1 MRSPSILLIALF
13 LSVRSLLSA
22 QNLPLLAVI
31 PLRSLGGV
39 SPEQAN
45 TVTSLLETS
54 LVKSTMFQVVEKSEI
69 AEVLAAQEHSAE
81 EFMDETF
88 AIRIG
93 KLVSAEQ
100 IVLGTLSRLGNRYFI
115 TAKIIDVATGRT
127 LKAENDESD
136 SIESIA
142 RQAEALGYRL
152 AGLQL
157 EKGGRKP
164 DIRFSELLITTEPD
178 NAEVLLNGLPRGTS
192 PLLVERVPLGPLRI
206 AARKEG
212 MYGDRELV
220 LQGEEL
226 LKVKIVLNQRLGRL
240 FVRASERD
248 VFVKL
253 DDKEWGFLGDGVIPD
268 IPEGEHSLELTGKGL
283 FGRAQ
288 FRTEPGETKTLDVH
302 LETVGSLHY
311 RIPEGAR
318 AVISGGGFSKEV
330 AGESIL
336 ENIAVGAYAAAISH
350 PNYLPLEEEVRITR
364 GKTTELFPELLPTPE
379 YRAVLEREALE
390 RKRSELVGSKE
401 TLQEKL
407 RRETV
412 RTRKLR
418 TGGRVLLG
426 VASGFGAAA
435 ATSLVLYL
443 SAEQGGKSSE
453 TIWGGLGLSFGILGG
468 SSGIFGLMLWLEQPD
483 LEGIQDQI
491 EQLEAQLAELNRQ

>member
-13 LSVRSLLSA
+13 LSVRSLLLA

-93 KLVSAEQ
+93 KLVSAGQ

-115 TAKIIDVATGRT
+115 TAKIIEVATGRT
-127 LKAENDESD
+127 LKAENDEAD

-142 RQAEALGYRL
+142 RQAETLGYRL

-164 DIRFSELLITTEPD
+164 DVRFAELLITTEPD

-220 LQGEEL
+220 LQREEL
-226 LKVKIVLNQRLGRL
+226 LKVKIALNQGLGRL
-240 FVRASERD
+240 FIRASERD

-253 DDKEWGFLGDGVIPD
+253 DDEEWGFLGDGVISD
-268 IPEGEHSLELTGKGL
+268 IPEGEHTLELTGNGL
-283 FGRAQ
+283 HGRAQ
-288 FRTEPGETKTLDVH
+288 FRIAPGETTTLDVH
-302 LETVGSLHY
+302 LEAVGSLHY
-311 RIPEGAR
+311 RIPDGAQTT
-318 AVISGGGFSKEV
+318 ISGRGFSKEV
-330 AGESIL
+330 TGESIV
-336 ENIAVGAYAAAISH
+336 ENIPVGAYTAATSR
-350 PNYLPLEEEVRITR
+350 PNYLPLEEELLIAQS
-364 GKTTELFPELLPTPE
+364 KTTELFPELLPTPE
-379 YRAVLEREALE
+379 YHAVLERETLE
-390 RKRSELVGSKE
+390 RNRRELVSSTE
-401 TLQEKL
+401 ALQEKL
-407 RRETV
+407 QSETA

-418 TGGRVLLG
+418 TGGRVLFG
-426 VASGFGAAA
+426 VASGFAAAA

-443 SAEQGGKSSE
+443 SAEQRGEASE

-491 EQLEAQLAELNRQ
+491 EQLEEQLANLNQR

>member
-13 LSVRSLLSA
+13 LSVRSLLPA

-93 KLVSAEQ
+93 KLVSAGQ

-164 DIRFSELLITTEPD
+164 DIRFAELLITTEPD

-220 LQGEEL
+220 LQREDL

-253 DDKEWGFLGDGVIPD
+253 DDEEWGFLGDGVISD
-268 IPEGEHSLELTGKGL
+268 IPEGEHTLELTGKGL
-283 FGRAQ
+283 YGRAQ
-288 FRTEPGETKTLDVH
+288 FRIAPGETKTLDVH

-336 ENIAVGAYAAAISH
+336 ENIPVGAYTAATSH
-350 PNYLPLEEEVRITR
+350 PNYSASRR
-364 GKTTELFPELLPTPE
+364 GGPNHSGKDDGAVS
-379 YRAVLEREALE
+379 RAPPHAGIPCRA
-390 RKRSELVGSKE
+390 GTGGAGAE
-401 TLQEKL
+401 TQ
-407 RRETV
+407 
-412 RTRKLR
+412 R
-418 TGGRVLLG
+418 TGRL
-426 VASGFGAAA
+426 
-435 ATSLVLYL
+435 
-443 SAEQGGKSSE
+443 QGGSAGE
-453 TIWGGLGLSFGILGG
+453 TAARDRADPKAANRGPRSPRGRFRLRGGG
-468 SSGIFGLMLWLEQPD
+468 SDFAGPVPQRGTAGGIVGDDLGRAGL
-483 LEGIQDQI
+483 
-491 EQLEAQLAELNRQ
+491 ELRYSRRQQRDFRAHAMARTA